1 MSENFLVE
9 NNLKNNKK
17 IWELKTFS
25 ISLQL

>member
-1 MSENFLVE
+1 MSENFLAE

-25 ISLQL
+25 ISLQC